1 MAILN
6 EQFRRMQKLAGI
18 ITEDQIGSDYSI
30 ELLVPKVY
38 FNVETGELSGNKY
51 EWYTED
57 ELRAGADQTSYTDPK
72 ELDTVV
78 FSNDYNTAMDFASE
92 YPELLK
98 VVMDKVNE
106 DMEEPSLD
114 DVLSKEDLMNKLN
127 SMFDNEDMSNL
138 SFFQKI
144 IITAVKKQIISKIK
158 KGEIQTRAGL
168 KAALEKGSV

>member
-1 MAILN
+1 MVILD
-6 EQFRRMQKLAGI
+6 EQFRRMQELAGI
-18 ITEDQIGSDYSI
+18 VTEDQLNENI
-30 ELLVPKVY
+30 EQ
-38 FNVETGELSGNKY
+38 FG
-51 EWYTED
+51 
-57 ELRAGADQTSYTDPK
+57 
-72 ELDTVV
+72 
-78 FSNDYNTAMDFASE
+78 
-92 YPELLK
+92 
-98 VVMDKVNE
+98 
-106 DMEEPSLD
+106 DMEDQSLD

>member
-1 MAILN
+1 MAKKILN
-6 EQFRRMQKLAGI
+6 EGFRRMQKLAGI
-18 ITEDQIGSDYSI
+18 IAEERLNENI
-30 ELLVPKVY
+30 EQ
-38 FNVETGELSGNKY
+38 F
-51 EWYTED
+51 
-57 ELRAGADQTSYTDPK
+57 
-72 ELDTVV
+72 
-78 FSNDYNTAMDFASE
+78 
-92 YPELLK
+92 
-98 VVMDKVNE
+98 E

>member
-1 MAILN
+1 MQELAGLIIEDI
-6 EQFRRMQKLAGI
+6 EQF
-18 ITEDQIGSDYSI
+18 
-30 ELLVPKVY
+30 
-38 FNVETGELSGNKY
+38 
-51 EWYTED
+51 
-57 ELRAGADQTSYTDPK
+57 
-72 ELDTVV
+72 
-78 FSNDYNTAMDFASE
+78 
-92 YPELLK
+92 
-98 VVMDKVNE
+98 E

-114 DVLSKEDLMNKLN
+114 DILSKEDLMNKLN